1 MITCSFHRPGTKI
14 VRDHESP
21 ASADPETAVH
31 ERAPISGILFPAQGR
46 YADAMSHPDATSAA
60 QPGVPEPA
68 TPPTRTE
75 PAPAGSRPLGV
86 ALDQSIAVLANPSA
100 GRGRHAG
107 ALAAVLERLG
117 ATGHPVRVL
126 DAPDRDGALAAA
138 HRAVRDGVAALVSV
152 GGDGT
157 LHLGLQAVAGTTTPF
172 GVVPCGTG
180 NDFATQVGV
189 PADPE
194 EAAAAIARGLTSRQG
209 RAVDLARMTA
219 AGGGDPVWFGAVLGA
234 GFDSIVNEKANR
246 MRWPRGPRRYDV
258 AILAELIRLRARVYT
273 VTLDGVT
280 REEPAVIVAVGN
292 TASYGGGMRVCPDAD
307 PTDGLLDVVIGRP
320 MSRWTM
326 MRIKPSLYDG
336 THVNHPLVDQYR
348 ARTVTLA
355 ADGITTY
362 ADGERA
368 LPLPVTVEAVPGA
381 LTLVG

>member
-1 MITCSFHRPGTKI
+1 
-14 VRDHESP
+14 
-21 ASADPETAVH
+21 
-31 ERAPISGILFPAQGR
+31 
-46 YADAMSHPDATSAA
+46 MSHPEA
-60 QPGVPEPA
+60 
-68 TPPTRTE
+68 
-75 PAPAGSRPLGV
+75 PAPDAAGSRPLTVGI
-86 ALDQSIAVLANPSA
+86 DQSIAVLANPSA

-107 ALAAVLERLG
+107 ALAAVLDRLG
-117 ATGHPVRVL
+117 TAGHPVRIL
-126 DAPDRDGALAAA
+126 DAPDRAGALAAA
-138 HRAVRDGVAALVSV
+138 HQAIGDGIGALVAV

-157 LHLGLQAVAGTTTPF
+157 LHLALQAVAGTPTPL

-194 EAAAAIARGLTSRQG
+194 EAAAAIARGLAAGRG
-209 RAVDLARMTA
+209 RALDLARMTA
-219 AGGGDPVWFGAVLGA
+219 AGPASRGPRSAGSEAPVWFGAVLGA

-258 AILAELIRLRARVYT
+258 AIMAELVRLRARTYT
-273 VTLDGVT
+273 LTLDGVT

-320 MSRWTM
+320 MSRLTL
-326 MRIKPSLYDG
+326 MRIKPHLYEG
-336 THVNHPLVDQYR
+336 THVDHPLVDQYR
-348 ARTVTLA
+348 VRTVTVA
-355 ADGITTY
+355 AEGITTY

-381 LTLVG
+381 LILVG